1 MIPIV
6 NRLHRLRHRL
16 RDRALMRA
24 VQRMKAAQAQEATDA
39 PVLDVALV
47 IPVWN
52 DAEGLE
58 RLLEHARR
66 LGGFAQIIV
75 VDDGSNS
82 PVTAPPDVTL
92 LRHETPL
99 GGGVARNAGLELVT
113 AAHVL
118 FFDADDLVLPP
129 LSDLKRDLARFLAQ
143 GGTFDFCLFKHADSR
158 VSLEPRWGQ
167 PDWDDD
173 LWARA
178 GHGCGALASALAPAL
193 RVLAQ
198 TANYPWNKI
207 YRTAF
212 LRDHNIGCAATAVH
226 QDIPLHWLGFVAADH
241 VLVSDR
247 ICAWHHV
254 QEGATRLTNRAGRE
268 RLQVFDAL
276 APVVSALTDKG
287 DTAWQDALMAF
298 FPGLMDWIETRIDP
312 ALLGEFTQEKSRFLT
327 ATETQWQRPTA
338 GADMS

>member
-1 MIPIV
+1 
-6 NRLHRLRHRL
+6 
-16 RDRALMRA
+16 MRA
-24 VQRMKAAQAQEATDA
+24 TQAQEMADA
-39 PVLDVALV
+39 PVLDIALV

-52 DAEGLE
+52 DAEGLA
-58 RLLEHARR
+58 RLLDHARR
-66 LGGFAQIIV
+66 LGSFAQIIV
-75 VDDGSNS
+75 VDDGSDI
-82 PVTAPPDVTL
+82 PVTAAADVTL
-92 LRHETPL
+92 LRHKTPL
-99 GGGVARNAGLELVT
+99 GGGMARNAGLDLVT
-113 AAHVL
+113 AGHVL

-129 LSDLKRDLARFLAQ
+129 LVDLQRDLARHLAQ

-167 PDWDDD
+167 PDWDDA

-178 GHGCGALASALAPAL
+178 GHGCGALAPALPAAL

-226 QDIPLHWLGFVAADH
+226 QDIPLHWLGFVAANH

-254 QEGATRLTNRAGRE
+254 QEGAARLTNRAGRE

-276 APVVSALTDKG
+276 APVVRALTDK
-287 DTAWQDALMAF
+287 DDAAWQDALMTF
-298 FPGLMDWIETRIDP
+298 FFGLMDWIETRIDP
-312 ALLGEFTQEKSRFLT
+312 AFLGEFAQEKSRFLST
-327 ATETQWQRPTA
+327 TETQWQRRPTA
-338 GADMS
+338 EADIS